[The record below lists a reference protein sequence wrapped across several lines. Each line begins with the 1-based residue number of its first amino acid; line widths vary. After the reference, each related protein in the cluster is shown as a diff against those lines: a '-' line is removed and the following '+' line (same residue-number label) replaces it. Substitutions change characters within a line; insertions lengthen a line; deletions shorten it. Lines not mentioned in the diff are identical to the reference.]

1 MMGGCCRDK
10 TRVLTLQRQDTCA
23 GTRVVLFRP
32 GDRPRLSQTPP
43 GGIRDDEGRETVRGA
58 VGGPVDT
65 P

>member
-1 MMGGCCRDK
+1 M
-10 TRVLTLQRQDTCA
+10 LTLQRQDTCA